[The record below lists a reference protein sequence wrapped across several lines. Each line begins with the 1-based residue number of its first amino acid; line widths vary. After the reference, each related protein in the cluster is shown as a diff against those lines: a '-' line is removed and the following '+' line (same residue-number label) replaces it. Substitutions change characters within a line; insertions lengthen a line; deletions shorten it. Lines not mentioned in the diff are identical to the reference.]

1 MKLPKLQPVDINK
14 KTKKK
19 ILLLSDDFRLPSGI
33 GTISREIILKTVH
46 HYDWVQLGAA
56 LNHPEHGKGQDV
68 SQQIQ
73 QETGIMD
80 ADVKVIPW
88 TGYGDRNVL
97 FSILNQEKPDAI
109 LHFTDPRY
117 WGWLYAL
124 EHEIKT
130 TYGIPIAYYSI
141 WDDLPYPMWNAPF
154 YGSCDMIM
162 GISKQSD
169 NIHREVLK
177 QNGFEVYDHDSKE
190 KDNGG
195 IITGYVPHGL
205 DENVY
210 TPLDRNKPE
219 YRNMHKQIKEDNGAD
234 FVVFWN
240 NRNARRK
247 QSGTLLWWWSE
258 WIDKR
263 NLSGKAQLIMHTNP
277 YDAHGQNLN
286 HIATELGMTN
296 REVVF
301 STKKLALETIP
312 LLYTSA
318 DCTINIADAEG
329 FGLATL
335 ESLSCGTPIIVN
347 MTGGLQE
354 QIMGIDG
361 PFGFPIY
368 PTSKSIIGSQQ
379 VPYIY
384 EDRIS
389 KEQVFS
395 ALDKMYA
402 LSKEDRHELG
412 LNGSEHVKNNYNF
425 EFFFF

>member
-1 MKLPKLQPVDINK
+1 MEIRSKIIPDVD
-14 KTKKK
+14 
-19 ILLLSDDFRLPSGI
+19 SDKFI
-33 GTISREIILKTVH
+33 
-46 HYDWVQLGAA
+46 
-56 LNHPEHGKGQDV
+56 
-68 SQQIQ
+68 
-73 QETGIMD
+73 
-80 ADVKVIPW
+80 
-88 TGYGDRNVL
+88 
-97 FSILNQEKPDAI
+97 
-109 LHFTDPRY
+109 
-117 WGWLYAL
+117 
-124 EHEIKT
+124 
-130 TYGIPIAYYSI
+130 
-141 WDDLPYPMWNAPF
+141 
-154 YGSCDMIM
+154 
-162 GISKQSD
+162 
-169 NIHREVLK
+169 
-177 QNGFEVYDHDSKE
+177 
-190 KDNGG
+190 
-195 IITGYVPHGL
+195 
-205 DENVY
+205 
-210 TPLDRNKPE
+210 
-219 YRNMHKQIKEDNGAD
+219 
-234 FVVFWN
+234 VFWN

-263 NLSGKAQLIMHTNP
+263 NLSGKAQMIMHTNP

-286 HIATELGMTN
+286 HIATELGLVN
-296 REVVF
+296 REIVF
-301 STKKLALETIP
+301 STKKLGLETMP

-354 QIMGIDG
+354 QIMGVGG

-412 LNGSEHVKNNYNF
+412 LKGSEHVKNNYNF
-425 EFFFF
+425 ENFNQRWVNLMLKVHNEEGSWDTRKGYDGITFKEVA